1 MKTIYAALC
10 LAGVLGVTGV
20 HAKTI
25 SSYDVT
31 NALPSGYGYWTH
43 TYNGTIT
50 DAGNDLLNYNGGTGT
65 LTDGLI
71 SGTYLNTQLFGTEE
85 KSTITLHFADASTI
99 GSIDLYGNTDP
110 TSFITGT
117 INRVKVTI
125 GDTSAYINTVP
136 FGPECEFD
144 KCYDKLVLTGTVL
157 AGLSTDK
164 VVLSDFSVLNADY
177 NNYYA
182 LGEITVDALPYTG
195 PGPDTSPV
203 PEPSTYAMLLAGLG
217 LTGAIARHR
226 ARRQG

>member
-1 MKTIYAALC
+1 
-10 LAGVLGVTGV
+10 
-20 HAKTI
+20 
-25 SSYDVT
+25 
-31 NALPSGYGYWTH
+31 
-43 TYNGTIT
+43 
-50 DAGNDLLNYNGGTGT
+50 
-65 LTDGLI
+65 
-71 SGTYLNTQLFGTEE
+71 
-85 KSTITLHFADASTI
+85 
-99 GSIDLYGNTDP
+99 NTDP